1 MMQHLSLN
9 LEIDLNLLVN

>member
-1 MMQHLSLN
+1 MQHLSLN